1 MISANQPTLPTASK
15 PATVPVPVWQPVLF
29 GALAGGLG
37 WGIRG
42 QYGHET
48 GAMIAG
54 ALVGLTLVLL
64 LVPRHDPWR
73 ALKAAAWCTVAI
85 GFGGAMTYGQT
96 VGLTHDPN
104 LVGNAAAWR
113 WGMVGLSLKG
123 ALWIGF
129 AGLFLG
135 MGLSGRRYRAGELLG
150 LMAGMLAL
158 FFLGCWA
165 LNSPFDPAHR
175 MLPRLYFSAD
185 WRWLPDAVLKPRR
198 EVWGGMLFALAGGI
212 LYAGAFRRDPLA
224 GRLAGWACLGG
235 ALGFPLGQSLQS
247 YHAWHRADFQ
257 VGIWTQL
264 DPILNW
270 WNFMETTF
278 GLVLGATL
286 GFGAWCNRHR
296 IAAVPAEPPPRL
308 NAGIEWTLVA
318 AHTFLLVGSEV
329 LEWGP
334 IQFYGELSLIL
345 GAIPILGV
353 GIGRRWPLLVLLPIT
368 ALPIAG
374 KTLRNQVYED
384 HLVSEPV
391 GWLVYLV
398 LPILFTVLVTVWL
411 DKRLKRGGGE
421 EGRVPTEASRV
432 VPLALLAV
440 TWLYFG
446 LNFAFFRF
454 PWPWQTWTTRTPNA
468 LVFTVC
474 VVGLTS
480 LALRRGRVRV

>member
-1 MISANQPTLPTASK
+1 MSSGSERRTPE
-15 PATVPVPVWQPVLF
+15 VPCWQPVLF

-64 LVPRHDPWR
+64 LVPRDDPWR

-96 VGLTHDPN
+96 VGLTQDAN

-113 WGMVGLSLKG
+113 WGMLGLSIKG

-135 MGLSGRRYRAGELLG
+135 MGLSGRRYRGGELIG
-150 LMAGMLAL
+150 LMLGMLGL
-158 FFLGCWA
+158 FFLGRWA

-175 MLPRLYFSAD
+175 SLPSIYFSAD
-185 WRWLPDAVLKPRR
+185 WQWLPDAALKPRR

-212 LYAGAFRRDPLA
+212 LYTGAVRRDPLA

-257 VGIWTQL
+257 VGFWANL

-286 GFGAWCNRHR
+286 GLGAWWNRRR
-296 IAAVPAEPPPRL
+296 IEEVPVAEAPVANAVMEYA
-308 NAGIEWTLVA
+308 LVGV
-318 AHTFLLVGSEV
+318 HTVLLVGSEV
-329 LEWGP
+329 LDWGLV
-334 IQFYGELSLIL
+334 QFYGEQSLIL
-345 GAIPILGV
+345 GTIPILGV

-384 HLVSEPV
+384 HRVSEPL
-391 GWLVYLV
+391 GWLMYAV
-398 LPILFTVLVTVWL
+398 LPILFALLVTGWL
-411 DKRLKRGGGE
+411 GRPWRRGVGDLDRDNAG
-421 EGRVPTEASRV
+421 RV

-454 PWPWQTWTTRTPNA
+454 PWPWQAWTVRTPNA
-468 LVFTVC
+468 LVFTLC
-474 VVGLTS
+474 AVGLTA
-480 LALRRGRVRV
+480 LALRRSRA